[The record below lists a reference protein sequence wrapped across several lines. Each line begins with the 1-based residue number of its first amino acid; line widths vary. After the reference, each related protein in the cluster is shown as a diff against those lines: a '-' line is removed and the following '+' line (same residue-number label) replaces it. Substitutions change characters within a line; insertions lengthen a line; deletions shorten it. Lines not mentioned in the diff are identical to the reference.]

1 MLFMSVLIVF
11 DHPRRSSFCGAV
23 LDQLQRGLAEAGHKS
38 EVADLRAEGFDPR
51 LPVADE
57 PDWDDPDKVYSADV
71 LREQER
77 IMRHDAL
84 AFVFPVWWW
93 SFPATTKG
101 WIDRVWN
108 NGWAY
113 GARKLPHR
121 KALMI
126 GTCSGTG
133 ESFAKRGY
141 DKAMDTQLLTGII
154 HYCGIP
160 EGRLELLY
168 DVMAD
173 EQTRNA
179 HFQQARELG
188 RTYFQAGPQPT

>member
-1 MLFMSVLIVF
+1 MSVLIVF
-11 DHPRRSSFCGAV
+11 DHPRRNSFCGAV
-23 LDQLQRGLAEAGHKS
+23 LHHLQQGLEAAGHSS

-57 PDWDDPDKVYSADV
+57 PDWDDPEKVYSAET

-77 IMRHDAL
+77 ILRHDAL

-113 GARKLPHR
+113 GARKLPHK
-121 KALMI
+121 KALLI
-126 GTCSGTG
+126 GTASSDAAGY
-133 ESFAKRGY
+133 ARRGY
-141 DKAMDTQLLTGII
+141 DKAMQTQLVTGII

-160 EGRLELLY
+160 EGHLELLY
-168 DVMAD
+168 DATAD
-173 EQTRNA
+173 DETRKLRL
-179 HFQQARELG
+179 ARVQELG
-188 RTYFQAGPQPT
+188 RNYF

>member
-1 MLFMSVLIVF
+1 MHILIVF
-11 DHPRRSSFCGAV
+11 DHPRRDGSFCGAV
-23 LDQLQRGLAEAGHKS
+23 LDHLQQGLTSAGHTC

-57 PDWDDPDKVYSADV
+57 PDWDDADKVYSAET
-71 LREQER
+71 LREQAR
-77 IMRHDAL
+77 VMRADAL

-113 GARKLPHR
+113 GARKLPHT
-121 KALMI
+121 KALLI
-126 GTCSGTG
+126 GTASSDGA
-133 ESFAKRGY
+133 SYAKRGY
-141 DKAMDTQLLTGII
+141 DKAMQVQLVTGII
-154 HYCGIP
+154 NYCGIP

-168 DVMAD
+168 DVMAGP
-173 EQTRNA
+173 ETRDD
-179 HFQQARELG
+179 QLVRVRDLG
-188 RTYFQAGPQPT
+188 ATWF